1 MARFILLAVASLVA
15 LGCGGPDGPKWNVNP
30 HPVSGKINYDG
41 KPAEGVVVGLL
52 PIDAPMPPAIP
63 QNPSAITKA
72 DGTFSL
78 TTFKE
83 GDGACEGR
91 YQILLTWLATVDQD
105 KEEARKDKLLGW
117 YDAAH
122 STFYVEVKPGTNTI
136 PTINL
141 PAKRITPEQMPGIPG
156 RN

>member
-1 MARFILLAVASLVA
+1 MFRFTLLAFLPALL
-15 LGCGGPDGPKWNVNP
+15 LGCGGPDGPQWNTTP
-30 HPVSGKINYDG
+30 HPVSGKIIYDG
-41 KPAEGVVVGLL
+41 KPAQGVVVGLL

-63 QNPSAITKA
+63 QNPSATTNA
-72 DGTFSL
+72 DGSFTL

-91 YQILLTWLATVDQD
+91 YQVLLTWMATVDED

-122 STFYVEVKPGTNTI
+122 SSIYFTVKPGTNTI
-136 PTINL
+136 PTITI
-141 PAKRITPEQMPGIPG
+141 PPRKVSPEQMPGIPG